1 MPKDCISVNAPSPL
15 PLVNKAELH
24 VPVAGITGFSSV
36 DYPGKLAAVFFTQGC
51 PWRCTYCHNPHLQPL
66 ESEASITE
74 EAIDSF
80 LHSRKNMLEA
90 IVISGGEPTLH
101 KNLPNLA
108 QKIKD
113 HGYAVGLH
121 TNGMH
126 PRRLK
131 EILPFCDW
139 VGLDVKAPKQSYAS
153 LTGAAA
159 FDQVAASAKLLIT
172 ANIPHELRMT
182 YHPDLLSETEVLETA
197 KYFAHLGS
205 KTFFLQIFRTQG
217 CETTKLTPPDP
228 KSVRSLCVKI
238 EKLFPFFGLRG
249 AAA

>member
-1 MPKDCISVNAPSPL
+1 MLKDCISVNAPSPL
-15 PLVNKAELH
+15 PFVNKTDQK

-36 DYPGKLAAVFFTQGC
+36 DYTGKLAAVFFTQGC

-66 ESEASITE
+66 ESESVITE

-101 KNLPNLA
+101 KNLPQLA

-159 FDQVAASAKLLIT
+159 FDQVADSAKLL
-172 ANIPHELRMT
+172 AASDIPHELRMT
-182 YHPDLLSETEVLETA
+182 YHPDLLSEAEVLETA
-197 KYFAHLGS
+197 EYFAGLGS
-205 KTFFLQIFRTQG
+205 KTFFLQLFRNQG
-217 CETTKLTPPDP
+217 CEAKLLDEPDP
-228 KSVRSLCVKI
+228 KSVRELCAKI
-238 EKLFPFFGLRG
+238 KPLFSFFGLRG